1 MNRIIKN
8 SFKTL
13 SQKLIKFLIFK
24 KFFYTVPEKLYQF
37 TITSI
42 STWTKLKKKR
52 QKRKEKQIFNLKTIK
67 KF

>member
-13 SQKLIKFLIFK
+13 SQKLIKLLIFK

-42 STWTKLKKKR
+42 STWTKLKKK
-52 QKRKEKQIFNLKTIK
+52 KTK
-67 KF
+67 KKGEANF